1 MFMWIIIVIDES
13 NINIEFVRNMEFIGV
28 IYISVVG
35 VKNVRISIGVVVSDV
50 INGDFLYVC
59 FSIINYGRGEIIS
72 VFFCKLIFF
81 GWRFF

>member
-59 FSIINYGRGEIIS
+59 FSIINYSRGEIIS

>member
-1 MFMWIIIVIDES
+1 MWIIIVIDES

-59 FSIINYGRGEIIS
+59 FSIINYSRGEIIS